1 MPGVPMQDLIA
12 FAETL
17 AQASGKLILE
27 YYADSLRGAGPA
39 VDRKADATPVTV
51 ADREGEVLMRGL
63 IEARYP
69 DHQVLGEEYG
79 ISGPENA
86 AHQWVL
92 DPIDG
97 TKSFVHGVPL
107 FGTLIALLEEGKPV
121 LGVIH
126 LPATGELMIG
136 ARGRPTTVNGRP
148 VRVRDTARI
157 EDATLCYTDMARLHR
172 LGHGPAV
179 LDLQGRVKLVRG
191 WGDCYGHFLVAAGRA
206 DIMLDPEL
214 SVWDVAALKP
224 CVEGAG
230 GRLTEVD
237 GTDAPLGHSA
247 LSTNGHLH
255 EAMLAAL
262 QGRGP
267 G

>member
-1 MPGVPMQDLIA
+1 MEDLIE
-12 FAETL
+12 FARSL
-17 AQASGKLILE
+17 AHASGELIMG
-27 YYADSLRGAGPA
+27 YYEGALRGAGPA

-51 ADREGEVLMRGL
+51 ADREGEALMRRM
-63 IEARYP
+63 IEERYP
-69 DHQVLGEEYG
+69 EHQVLGEEAG
-79 ISGPENA
+79 TSGPSGA
-86 AHQWVL
+86 THQWVL

-107 FGTLIALLEEGKPV
+107 FGTLIALLENGVPL

-136 ARGRPTTVNGRP
+136 ARDHGTTVNGRP
-148 VRVRDTARI
+148 VHVRETASL
-157 EDATLCYTDMARLHR
+157 EEATFCYTDIAQLHK

-179 LDLQGRVKLVRG
+179 QALQGRVRLVRG

-206 DIMLDPEL
+206 DLMIDPVL

-230 GRLTEVD
+230 GRLTQLD
-237 GTDAPLGHSA
+237 GVDAPVGRNA
-247 LSTNGHLH
+247 LSSNGRLH
-255 EAMLAAL
+255 DAAL
-262 QGRGP
+262 AILKGQAAT
-267 G
+267 